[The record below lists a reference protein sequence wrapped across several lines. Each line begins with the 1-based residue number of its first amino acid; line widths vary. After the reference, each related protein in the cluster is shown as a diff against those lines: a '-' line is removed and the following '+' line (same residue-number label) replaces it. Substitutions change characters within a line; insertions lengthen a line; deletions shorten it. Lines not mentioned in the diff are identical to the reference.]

1 MKIPKIKVS
10 SVANLTD
17 ARYFAARGVDWL
29 GFDFHHGT
37 ATALSPATALAIKEW
52 VEGAGFIGAF
62 DWADADE
69 ILQVV
74 QRVGLQGVEV
84 GKFTPAPILETLSS
98 QLPVFREIVVEYD
111 SSVAD
116 YFESIESVEPFVY
129 ATVLNFNKNGLEWD
143 TLQRQGRF
151 SIQALQELCERFPIL
166 IAMQISP
173 ETLPTFIEA
182 VQPFGLVIEGGV
194 EEKVGVKTFDDYD
207 NWFDALEVVT
217 NP

>member
-29 GFDFHHGT
+29 GFDFHQGT
-37 ATALSPATALAIKEW
+37 STALSPVTALAIKEW
-52 VEGAGFIGAF
+52 VEGVGFIGEF
-62 DWADADE
+62 NWTGADE

-74 QRVGLQGVEV
+74 QQVGLQGVEV
-84 GKFTPAPILETLSS
+84 GKFTPTPILETLSD

-111 SSVAD
+111 STVAD
-116 YFESIESVEPFVY
+116 CIESIESVEPFVY
-129 ATVLNFNKNGLEWD
+129 ATILNFNKNGLDWNM
-143 TLQRQGRF
+143 LQQQGQF
-151 SIQALQELCERFPIL
+151 SAPVLQELCERFPIL
-166 IAMQISP
+166 IAMQLSP
-173 ETLPTFIEA
+173 EALPVFIES
-182 VQPFGLVIEGGV
+182 VQPFGLVIEGGL

-207 NWFDALEVVT
+207 DWFDALEVVT